1 MSYQGVGYGL
11 TPSTS
16 WQGAK
21 QEAPV
26 DSMAGYVQG
35 VYKANGVVYACMA
48 ARLRLFSEARF
59 QFRQVRSG
67 RPGEL
72 FGTAELNILEEPWV
86 NGTTG
91 DMLMR
96 MIQDA
101 DLAGNAYL
109 YRAGDVLQRMPPDWV
124 DIVLGS
130 SQVPDHPGYALD
142 AKVVGYLYH
151 PGGRRSDAPP
161 KALLPEQ
168 VAHFAPTPDPIAR
181 FRGMSWLTPVIRET
195 LADQA
200 ATDHKLKFF
209 ENAATVPYAVKFDAG
224 TARAV
229 FESSV
234 EAFKAQHQGTANAYK
249 TLFLAGGMD
258 VTPIGS
264 DLKQVD
270 FKVTQGGGETRIAA
284 AAEVPPIIVGLSEG
298 LQAATYSNYQLAMR
312 RFVDLTMRPLWRNAA
327 GSLSVLITVPPGSEL
342 WYDDRDIPAL
352 HESSR
357 DAAEIQ
363 QLEAQTIHTLISA
376 GFEPDSVIDAVT
388 AGEFNRLAHTGL
400 YSVQLQPAGA
410 VTEGKGALVAGTV
423 VPESPATTNGST
435 GGQP

>member
-1 MSYQGVGYGL
+1 
-11 TPSTS
+11 
-16 WQGAK
+16 
-21 QEAPV
+21 
-26 DSMAGYVQG
+26 
-35 VYKANGVVYACMA
+35 
-48 ARLRLFSEARF
+48 
-59 QFRQVRSG
+59 
-67 RPGEL
+67 
-72 FGTAELNILEEPWV
+72 
-86 NGTTG
+86 
-91 DMLMR
+91 
-96 MIQDA
+96 
-101 DLAGNAYL
+101 
-109 YRAGDVLQRMPPDWV
+109 
-124 DIVLGS
+124 
-130 SQVPDHPGYALD
+130 
-142 AKVVGYLYH
+142 
-151 PGGRRSDAPP
+151 
-161 KALLPEQ
+161 
-168 VAHFAPTPDPIAR
+168 
-181 FRGMSWLTPVIRET
+181 MSWLTPVIRET

-327 GSLSVLITVPPGSEL
+327 GSLSVLITVPGGAEL

-388 AGEFNRLAHTGL
+388 AGEFNRLTHTGL